1 MTVEQYID
9 RLIAVA
15 EAEVGYL
22 EKKSNSNLD
31 SKTGNAG
38 SNNYTK
44 YARDLDLLGVYNG
57 PKNGYH
63 WCDVFVDW
71 CLVSA
76 FGVENAWRITNQPKR
91 GCGAGC
97 TNSAQ
102 YYRNMGRF
110 YTSPKRGDQIFFKDS
125 DNSMGHTGLVVDVRD
140 DRVYTIEGNT
150 SNASGVVAN
159 GGGVAKKSY
168 ALNYNKIGGYGRPNY
183 ANINENEM
191 EEDDMT
197 NERFKELMNEYRK
210 GLQDNDSA
218 NWSKDARN
226 WAVKT
231 GMISGDS
238 KKEFNG
244 MWEDFLTREQ
254 MATILYRFAKYI
266 GKA

>member
-1 MTVEQYID
+1 MTVEQCIN
-9 RLIAVA
+9 RVIAIA

-31 SKTGNAG
+31 SKTANAG

-44 YARDLDLLGVYNG
+44 YARDLDKMGVYNG

-71 CLVSA
+71 CFVKA
-76 FGVENAWRITNQPKR
+76 FGIQNALKITNQPK
-91 GCGAGC
+91 GGYGAGC

-102 YYRNMGRF
+102 YYRNIGRF
-110 YTSPKRGDQIFFKDS
+110 YTSPKRGDQIFFKDTDGGMS
-125 DNSMGHTGLVVDVRD
+125 HTGLVVDVSG

-150 SNASGVVAN
+150 SSASGVVAN
-159 GGGVAKKSY
+159 GGCVAKKSY
-168 ALNYNKIGGYGRPNY
+168 ALSYSKIGGYGRPNY
-183 ANINENEM
+183 ANIDDM
-191 EEDDMT
+191 EDDDMT
-197 NERFKELMNEYRK
+197 IDRFKELMNEYRD
-210 GLQDNDSA
+210 GLQDNDAA

-238 KKEFNG
+238 GANFNG

>member
-1 MTVEQYID
+1 MTVEQCID
-9 RLIAVA
+9 KVVAVA

-44 YARDLDLLGVYNG
+44 YARDMDKTNLYNG
-57 PKNGYH
+57 AKNGYS
-63 WCDVFVDW
+63 WCDIFTDWVFTQ
-71 CLVSA
+71 A
-76 FGVENAWRITNQPKR
+76 FGFQNMLKITNQPTG

-97 TNSAQ
+97 PYSAQ

-110 YTSPKRGDQIFFKDS
+110 YTKPKRGDQIFFKDS
-125 DNSMGHTGLVVDVRD
+125 SGEMCHTGIVVGVDSKY
-140 DRVYTIEGNT
+140 VYTIEGNT

-168 ALNYNKIGGYGRPNY
+168 SLGYNRIGGYGRPKY
-183 ANINENEM
+183 EIIEDM
-191 EEDDMT
+191 EDDDMT
-197 NERFKELMNEYRK
+197 LERFKELMSEYRG
-210 GLQDNDSA
+210 GLQDNDA
-218 NWSKDARN
+218 AKWSKEARN
-226 WAVKT
+226 WAVET

-238 KKEFNG
+238 NGEFNG